1 MRVKVLLFDS
11 SHLEDVFGFQR
22 SYLSILHTA
31 IENQIDINVIFIGDV
46 NTNGDYGK
54 FLKAAQVLHD
64 MVKEKL
70 DEVHCDVWITTS
82 IRGGTMIFTTI
93 NTDSVITMING
104 RELYAP
110 EIGSELRKLKEEQNK
125 KETACNFYN
134 QAQEEKDSYTSGTWN
149 FDQSSVSDKD
159 SQKKFPTRLPP
170 EIIAMQNIREGKEYL
185 NEEE

>member
-11 SHLEDVFGFQR
+11 SHLEDVLGFQR

-46 NTNGDYGK
+46 NTNGDYDK

-82 IRGGTMIFTTI
+82 ISGGTMIFTTI
-93 NTDSVITMING
+93 NTDSVITMISG

-110 EIGSELRKLKEEQNK
+110 EIGSELRELKQEQAK
-125 KETACNFYN
+125 REIAYNFYN
-134 QAQEEKDSYTSGTWN
+134 QAQDEKDSYSSGTWK
-149 FDQSSVSDKD
+149 FDQSTVTDKNN
-159 SQKKFPTRLPP
+159 QK
-170 EIIAMQNIREGKEYL
+170 EN
-185 NEEE
+185 

>member
-11 SHLEDVFGFQR
+11 SHLEDVLGFQR

-110 EIGSELRKLKEEQNK
+110 EIRSELRKLKEEQNK

-134 QAQEEKDSYTSGTWN
+134 QAQEEKDSYASGTWN